1 MAVVNKYSV
10 NDRLNAITAE
20 VNRLATAFATFEP
33 KAGPPGRDGV
43 SVQGPVGPRG
53 LDSTVPGPQGPQG
66 IPGATGAVGPV
77 GPRGEK
83 GDSIVGPQGEDS
95 TVPGPPGPPGSV
107 TFLTD
112 EQTKA
117 EIQRLI
123 TQIAKWNAAWAYA
136 LEKNST
142 RRHPGYKSLVD
153 SILQKMKTDAK

>member
-1 MAVVNKYSV
+1 MASIYALR
-10 NDRLNAITAE
+10 DRLAVLEKTQSELKA
-20 VNRLATAFATFEP
+20 AFDRFAP
-33 KAGPPGRDGV
+33 VAGPPGRDGV

>member
-1 MAVVNKYSV
+1 MASIYALR
-10 NDRLNAITAE
+10 DRLAALE
-20 VNRLATAFATFEP
+20 KAQSELKAAFDRFSP
-33 KAGPPGRDGV
+33 IAGPPGRDGV
-43 SVQGPVGPRG
+43 SIQGPAGPRG
-53 LDSTVPGPQGPQG
+53 EASTVPGPPGPPG
-66 IPGATGAVGPV
+66 IPGATGSVGPI